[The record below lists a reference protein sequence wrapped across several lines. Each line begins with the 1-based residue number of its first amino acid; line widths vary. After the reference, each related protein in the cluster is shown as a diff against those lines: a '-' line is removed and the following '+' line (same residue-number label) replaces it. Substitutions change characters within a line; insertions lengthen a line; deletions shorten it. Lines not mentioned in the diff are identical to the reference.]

1 MTMLEKYREF
11 VQDLVNKDCIE
22 NDDLAYTA
30 IGLLEEDFEE
40 QIIALWSDD
49 LTLGYYKEETREI
62 IKKGN
67 KFNIINNIY
76 TEDKKKFYR
85 KILE

>member
-11 VQDLVNKDCIE
+11 VQDLVDKDCIE
-22 NDDLAYTA
+22 NDDLTYTA
-30 IGLLEEDFEE
+30 ISLLKKDSEE
-40 QIIALWSDD
+40 QVIDLWRAD
-49 LTLGYYKEETREI
+49 LTLSYYKEETREL

-76 TEDKKKFYR
+76 TEDKKN
-85 KILE
+85 L